1 MDDKDYVV
9 GGDTAP
15 GVKRAKLEQQ
25 LRRLEVEAYCAVV
38 SAFRA
43 QGELT
48 WKKAQLLQDL
58 RQVLRVPE
66 ERHKMELKRV
76 TDDETLAELAKLSA
90 GLHTPGDD
98 DAKKSRAGRK
108 KPAGNAWGGDSGNR
122 DKTLPYLDA
131 VVVTPSSQ
139 PPNLSKIPAVAAA
152 KGGAKGGAKGAVAPK
167 PAGAT
172 AAASAKPAGAAANRK
187 RKAPST
193 ASTSAASTKGGA
205 PVAKKRATK
214 PTKGAA
220 ANVKADADA
229 SLMELS
235 SAELGEE
242 NEAAAALGGDGD
254 DDEEQ
259 DEAHIKEVEEQL
271 RAKQEQLKA
280 ELAALQ
286 AEMEEDDDEEEEEEE
301 LEEADEGPQHQGE
314 GEQGAG
320 DGDVEGD
327 SALREGAEV
336 EAAAAAAAAAQEVA
350 ME

>member
-1 MDDKDYVV
+1 MY
-9 GGDTAP
+9 T
-15 GVKRAKLEQQ
+15 
-25 LRRLEVEAYCAVV
+25 
-38 SAFRA
+38 
-43 QGELT
+43 
-48 WKKAQLLQDL
+48 
-58 RQVLRVPE
+58 
-66 ERHKMELKRV
+66 
-76 TDDETLAELAKLSA
+76 
-90 GLHTPGDD
+90 HTTY
-98 DAKKSRAGRK
+98 RAGRK

-172 AAASAKPAGAAANRK
+172 AAASAKAAGAAAAAANRK

-259 DEAHIKEVEEQL
+259 DEAHIKEVEVPCNAHHPPLLSPPLQI
-271 RAKQEQLKA
+271 RTP
-280 ELAALQ
+280 ALQ
-286 AEMEEDDDEEEEEEE
+286 QRATQCID
-301 LEEADEGPQHQGE
+301 ATR
-314 GEQGAG
+314 A
-320 DGDVEGD
+320 
-327 SALREGAEV
+327 R
-336 EAAAAAAAAAQEVA
+336 VA
-350 ME
+350 HRSSCAPSRSS